1 MPELPEVE
9 TIRRMLK
16 PKLMQ
21 RIIVGGEITVP
32 KMILYQTPADF
43 WKRVTGQKIIDL
55 NRRGKYLL
63 VKLSGGLTLAI
74 HLRMTGQLTV
84 TRADSTLENAVYF
97 RLYLDNDHEL
107 RFRDQRKFGKIFL
120 YLDESPPASLIHLG
134 PEPLDKGFST
144 DTLHKR
150 LAGRKL
156 AIKKALLNQNIIA
169 GLGNIYT
176 DEALFLAGIHPARPV
191 DSLNEKEFESLYRAI
206 QQVLSE
212 GIQHR
217 GTTKRDYLDGEG
229 NPGSYQEYLRV
240 YGRKGLPCPKC
251 RNMIV
256 KINFGGRGTHFCP
269 FCQKL

>member
-9 TIRRMLK
+9 TIRRSLE
-16 PKLMQ
+16 PKLLQ
-21 RIIVGGEITVP
+21 RTIVGGEIAVP
-32 KMILYQTPADF
+32 KMILYQTPVDF
-43 WKRVTGQKIIDL
+43 LARVTGQKIVGL

-63 VKLSGGLTLAI
+63 IQLSGGLILAI

-84 TRADSTLENAVYF
+84 ARADSALENAVYF
-97 RLYLDNDHEL
+97 RLHLDNGHEL
-107 RFRDQRKFGKIFL
+107 RFRDQRKFGKLFL
-120 YLDESPPASLIHLG
+120 FPEESPPAPLIRLG
-134 PEPLDKGFST
+134 PEPLSREFSINI
-144 DTLHKR
+144 LQKR

-156 AIKKALLNQNIIA
+156 AVKKALLNQDIIA

-191 DSLNEKEFESLYRAI
+191 DSLTEKEFESLYKAI

-212 GIQHR
+212 GIQQR
-217 GTTKRDYLDGEG
+217 GTTKRDYRDGEG

-256 KINFGGRGTHFCP
+256 RMNFGGRGTHFCP
-269 FCQKL
+269 FCQI